1 MTCAANAAK
10 HCGDDQ
16 GDLSVWIRR
25 SLHSAHSPQTY
36 DTEILFQRVMYGL
49 PHQSAGRQYV
59 ESIDCDVI
67 HISVLFSD
75 AAVCFLCFLFCG
87 CLADREM
94 QRLPDTVSLF
104 LDPL

>member
-36 DTEILFQRVMYGL
+36 ITEILFQRFMNGL
-49 PHQSAGRQYV
+49 PHQSAGRRYV
-59 ESIDCDVI
+59 EGIDCDVI
-67 HISVLFSD
+67 HIDVLFSD

-94 QRLPDTVSLF
+94 QRLSDTVSLF